1 MCVRLLLPAQLINIL
16 TLGSPQGVGVF
27 FPSGFYGAINKPA
40 SYNESLP
47 GLDSFPTSNAR
58 VATQVLLH
66 SSCSVVAK
74 DISSSFIAHCG

>member
-1 MCVRLLLPAQLINIL
+1 MSCCVQLINIL

-27 FPSGFYGAINKPA
+27 FPSGFLGAINKPA

-47 GLDSFPTSNAR
+47 GLDSFPATNAR

-66 SSCSVVAK
+66 TAFALLLHLFCYTTSKC
-74 DISSSFIAHCG
+74 CNWP